1 MLLISFCLFVAR
13 WTDYE
18 YLPESY
24 VIFICDYDPLGY
36 NKYIYTMNT
45 HCEELPELKYRDGVH
60 TIFLSTKGSNTTEV
74 PEEII
79 KFLRY
84 VSAGLRESEQDFGS
98 DFVTKLQRSVKWI
111 KRSRSKEREYMVLD
125 EIKKKERE
133 EGRCDIIVQLLQKMH
148 DANKV
153 AELLDIPIEDI
164 ERIAK
169 SNKIDV

>member
-1 MLLISFCLFVAR
+1 
-13 WTDYE
+13 
-18 YLPESY
+18 
-24 VIFICDYDPLGY
+24 
-36 NKYIYTMNT
+36 MNT

-60 TIFLSTKGSNTTEV
+60 TIFLSTKGNNTTEV

-84 VSAGLRESEQDFGS
+84 VSAGLKESEQDFGS

-125 EIKKKERE
+125 EIKKKERREGLE
-133 EGRCDIIVQLLQKMH
+133 EGIEIGKEAGIEIGKEAGIEIGQSDIVIRLLQKTN
-148 DANKV
+148 DAYQV
-153 AELLDIPIEDI
+153 ASLLDMPLEAI

-169 SNKIDV
+169 NNKVDV

>member
-1 MLLISFCLFVAR
+1 
-13 WTDYE
+13 
-18 YLPESY
+18 
-24 VIFICDYDPLGY
+24 
-36 NKYIYTMNT
+36 MNT
-45 HCEELPELKYRDGVH
+45 HCEELPELKYSDGVH

-84 VSAGLRESEQDFGS
+84 VSAGLKESEQDFGS

-125 EIKKKERE
+125 EIKKKERREGRE
-133 EGRCDIIVQLLQKMH
+133 EGREEGIEIGKEKGKSEERSDIVIRLLQKTN
-148 DANKV
+148 DAYQV
-153 AELLDIPIEDI
+153 ASLLDMPLEAI

-169 SNKIDV
+169 NNKVDV

>member
-1 MLLISFCLFVAR
+1 
-13 WTDYE
+13 
-18 YLPESY
+18 
-24 VIFICDYDPLGY
+24 
-36 NKYIYTMNT
+36 
-45 HCEELPELKYRDGVH
+45 
-60 TIFLSTKGSNTTEV
+60 
-74 PEEII
+74 EII

-84 VSAGLRESEQDFGS
+84 VSAGLKESEQDFGS

-148 DANKV
+148 DVNKV

-164 ERIAK
+164 KRIAQN
-169 SNKIDV
+169 NKIDV